1 MKVYLVGGAV
11 RDKLLGIPVK
21 EKDWV
26 VVGSTPQEMRDK
38 GYKQVGKDF
47 PVFINPKTGEEYAL
61 ARTERK
67 SGHGYTGF
75 EFDTNPNVTLE
86 EDLARR
92 DLTINAI
99 AQDEDGTLIDPFNG
113 QEDIKNKKLRH
124 VSDAF
129 SEDPL
134 RVLRVARFKAN
145 LKNFEITKETLQK
158 IEKVIISNEMKYLT
172 GERIWLELI
181 KSHDPLRFFFALKD
195 ISPETLLD
203 IFPHA
208 TIKSDKQPSIDP
220 YTGDITHDEIKY
232 MTKEEEDRVFDRR
245 MVDHPDY
252 LDWPK
257 YVQIS
262 YLLWLFVP
270 PDSNAVDVALENI
283 SAPNECKELSKLLYF
298 NVLVGFELNESF
310 EETIKSRFR
319 DVFKYDNFSQGE
331 KMRIDLAL
339 LFTWR
344 AVARLKNSVNTN
356 ILILD
361 EVFDSSLDSQG
372 TDDFLKLLNALNE
385 KTNAFIISHKG
396 DQLYDKFEEVI
407 RFEKSLELET
417 SHLTRISGLPIG
429 KIFVHKITLVFVG
442 SPLATPYLKEIT
454 DSLFEEGKIRMG
466 KKSKNKAKLLR
477 NFLLC
482 LFTRLI

>member
-158 IEKVIISNEMKYLT
+158 IEEVIISNEMKYLT

-245 MVDHPDY
+245 MVNHPDY

-262 YLLWLFVP
+262 YLLWQFVP
-270 PDSNAVDVALENI
+270 PDSKAMDVALENI

-298 NVLVGFELNESF
+298 NVLVGFELNEIEPDGLLRF
-310 EETIKSRFR
+310 IKKLDIRKEE
-319 DVFKYDNFSQGE
+319 
-331 KMRIDLAL
+331 
-339 LFTWR
+339 
-344 AVARLKNSVNTN
+344 RLKNYLMIKKGEHDIYN
-356 ILILD
+356 
-361 EVFDSSLDSQG
+361 
-372 TDDFLKLLNALNE
+372 KLLIEDLICDIKSFKLDNKDQKKSGEEIQKIVENA
-385 KTNAFIISHKG
+385 H
-396 DQLYDKFEEVI
+396 
-407 RFEKSLELET
+407 LEIVNKHLEMCK
-417 SHLTRISGLPIG
+417 
-429 KIFVHKITLVFVG
+429 KIF
-442 SPLATPYLKEIT
+442 
-454 DSLFEEGKIRMG
+454 
-466 KKSKNKAKLLR
+466 KK
-477 NFLLC
+477 
-482 LFTRLI
+482 

>member
-158 IEKVIISNEMKYLT
+158 IEKVITSNEMKYLT

-203 IFPHA
+203 IFPYA
-208 TIKSDKQPSIDP
+208 TIKSSKQPSIDP

-245 MVDHPDY
+245 MVNHPDY

-262 YLLWLFVP
+262 YLLWQFVP
-270 PDSNAVDVALENI
+270 PDSKAMDVALENI

-298 NVLVGFELNESF
+298 NLLVFELNEIEPDGLLRF
-310 EETIKSRFR
+310 IKKLDIRKEERLNNYLMIKKGEHDIYNKLLIEDLICDIKS
-319 DVFKYDNFSQGE
+319 FKLDNKDQNKSGE
-331 KMRIDLAL
+331 EIQKIVENAHLEI
-339 LFTWR
+339 
-344 AVARLKNSVNTN
+344 VNKH
-356 ILILD
+356 LD
-361 EVFDSSLDSQG
+361 MC
-372 TDDFLKLLNALNE
+372 K
-385 KTNAFIISHKG
+385 
-396 DQLYDKFEEVI
+396 
-407 RFEKSLELET
+407 
-417 SHLTRISGLPIG
+417 
-429 KIFVHKITLVFVG
+429 KIF
-442 SPLATPYLKEIT
+442 
-454 DSLFEEGKIRMG
+454 
-466 KKSKNKAKLLR
+466 KK
-477 NFLLC
+477 
-482 LFTRLI
+482 

>member
-158 IEKVIISNEMKYLT
+158 IEKVVTSNEMKYLT

-262 YLLWLFVP
+262 YLLWQFVP
-270 PDSNAVDVALENI
+270 PDSKAMDVALENI

-298 NVLVGFELNESF
+298 NLRVFELNEIEPDGLLRF
-310 EETIKSRFR
+310 IKKLDIRKEE
-319 DVFKYDNFSQGE
+319 
-331 KMRIDLAL
+331 
-339 LFTWR
+339 
-344 AVARLKNSVNTN
+344 RLKNYLMIKKGEHDIYN
-356 ILILD
+356 
-361 EVFDSSLDSQG
+361 
-372 TDDFLKLLNALNE
+372 KLLIEDLICDIKSFKLDNKDQNKSGEEIQKIVENA
-385 KTNAFIISHKG
+385 H
-396 DQLYDKFEEVI
+396 
-407 RFEKSLELET
+407 LEIVNK
-417 SHLTRISGLPIG
+417 HLDMCK
-429 KIFVHKITLVFVG
+429 KIF
-442 SPLATPYLKEIT
+442 
-454 DSLFEEGKIRMG
+454 
-466 KKSKNKAKLLR
+466 KK
-477 NFLLC
+477 
-482 LFTRLI
+482 

>member
-99 AQDEDGTLIDPFNG
+99 AEDEDGTLIDPFNG

-208 TIKSDKQPSIDP
+208 TIKSNKQPSIDA
-220 YTGDITHDEIKY
+220 YTGDIIHDEIKY
-232 MTKEEEDRVFDRR
+232 MTKEEVDRVFDRR
-245 MVDHPDY
+245 MVNHPDY

-262 YLLWLFVP
+262 YLLWQFVP
-270 PDSNAVDVALENI
+270 PDSKAMDVALENI

-298 NVLVGFELNESF
+298 NLLVFELNEIEPDGLLRF
-310 EETIKSRFR
+310 IKKLDIRKEE
-319 DVFKYDNFSQGE
+319 
-331 KMRIDLAL
+331 
-339 LFTWR
+339 
-344 AVARLKNSVNTN
+344 RLKNYLMIKKGEHDIYN
-356 ILILD
+356 
-361 EVFDSSLDSQG
+361 
-372 TDDFLKLLNALNE
+372 KLLIEDLICDIKSFKLDNKDQNKSGEEIQKIVENAHLEIVNKHLDMCK
-385 KTNAFIISHKG
+385 KTF
-396 DQLYDKFEEVI
+396 
-407 RFEKSLELET
+407 
-417 SHLTRISGLPIG
+417 
-429 KIFVHKITLVFVG
+429 
-442 SPLATPYLKEIT
+442 
-454 DSLFEEGKIRMG
+454 
-466 KKSKNKAKLLR
+466 KK
-477 NFLLC
+477 
-482 LFTRLI
+482 

>member
-220 YTGDITHDEIKY
+220 YTGDIIHDEIKY
-232 MTKEEEDRVFDRR
+232 MTKEEVDRVFDRR
-245 MVDHPDY
+245 MVNHPDY

-262 YLLWLFVP
+262 YLLWQFVP
-270 PDSNAVDVALENI
+270 PDSKAMDVALENI

-298 NVLVGFELNESF
+298 NLLVFELNEIEPDGLLRF
-310 EETIKSRFR
+310 IKKLDIRKEERLKKLSDDKKYKHDIYNKLLIEDLICDIKS
-319 DVFKYDNFSQGE
+319 FKLDNKDQNKSGE
-331 KMRIDLAL
+331 EIQKIVENAHLEI
-339 LFTWR
+339 
-344 AVARLKNSVNTN
+344 VNKH
-356 ILILD
+356 LD
-361 EVFDSSLDSQG
+361 MC
-372 TDDFLKLLNALNE
+372 K
-385 KTNAFIISHKG
+385 KTF
-396 DQLYDKFEEVI
+396 
-407 RFEKSLELET
+407 
-417 SHLTRISGLPIG
+417 
-429 KIFVHKITLVFVG
+429 
-442 SPLATPYLKEIT
+442 
-454 DSLFEEGKIRMG
+454 
-466 KKSKNKAKLLR
+466 KK
-477 NFLLC
+477 
-482 LFTRLI
+482 

>member
-26 VVGSTPQEMRDK
+26 VVGSTPQEMKDK

-75 EFDTNPNVTLE
+75 EFDTNPNVTIE

-113 QEDIKNKKLRH
+113 QEDIKNKKLRY

-158 IEKVIISNEMKYLT
+158 IEKVVTSNEMKYLT
-172 GERIWLELI
+172 GERIWLELT

-203 IFPHA
+203 IFPYA
-208 TIKSDKQPSIDP
+208 TIKSSKQPSIDP
-220 YTGDITHDEIKY
+220 YTGDIIHDEIKY

-262 YLLWLFVP
+262 YLFWLFVP
-270 PDSNAVDVALENI
+270 PDSKAMDVALKNI
-283 SAPNECKELSKLLYF
+283 NAPNECKELSKLLYF
-298 NVLVGFELNESF
+298 DLQVSELNEVEPDGLLRF
-310 EETIKSRFR
+310 IKKLDIRKEERFKNYLMIKKGEHDIYNKLLIEDLICDIKSY
-319 DVFKYDNFSQGE
+319 KLDN
-331 KMRIDLAL
+331 K
-339 LFTWR
+339 
-344 AVARLKNSVNTN
+344 
-356 ILILD
+356 
-361 EVFDSSLDSQG
+361 
-372 TDDFLKLLNALNE
+372 
-385 KTNAFIISHKG
+385 
-396 DQLYDKFEEVI
+396 DQ
-407 RFEKSLELET
+407 
-417 SHLTRISGLPIG
+417 
-429 KIFVHKITLVFVG
+429 
-442 SPLATPYLKEIT
+442 
-454 DSLFEEGKIRMG
+454 
-466 KKSKNKAKLLR
+466 KKSGEEIQKIVENAHLEIVNKHLDMCKKKFKN
-477 NFLLC
+477 
-482 LFTRLI
+482 

>member
-11 RDKLLGIPVK
+11 RDKLLGLPVK

-26 VVGSTPQEMRDK
+26 VVGSTAQEMKDK

-67 SGHGYTGF
+67 SGHGYAGF

-113 QEDIKNKKLRH
+113 QEDIRNKKLRH

-145 LKNFEITKETLQK
+145 LKNFEIAKETLQK
-158 IEKVIISNEMKYLT
+158 IEKVVTSNEMKYLT
-172 GERIWLELI
+172 GERIWLELT

-203 IFPHA
+203 IFPYA
-208 TIKSDKQPSIDP
+208 TIKSSKQPSIDP

-245 MVDHPDY
+245 MVNHPDY

-270 PDSNAVDVALENI
+270 PDSNAMDVALENI

-298 NVLVGFELNESF
+298 NLLVGFELNEIEPDGLLRF
-310 EETIKSRFR
+310 IKKLDIRKEE
-319 DVFKYDNFSQGE
+319 
-331 KMRIDLAL
+331 
-339 LFTWR
+339 
-344 AVARLKNSVNTN
+344 RLKNYLMIKKGEHDIYN
-356 ILILD
+356 
-361 EVFDSSLDSQG
+361 
-372 TDDFLKLLNALNE
+372 KLLIEDLICDIKSFKLDNKDQNKSGEEIQKIVENA
-385 KTNAFIISHKG
+385 H
-396 DQLYDKFEEVI
+396 
-407 RFEKSLELET
+407 LEIVNK
-417 SHLTRISGLPIG
+417 HLDMCK
-429 KIFVHKITLVFVG
+429 KIF
-442 SPLATPYLKEIT
+442 
-454 DSLFEEGKIRMG
+454 
-466 KKSKNKAKLLR
+466 KK
-477 NFLLC
+477 
-482 LFTRLI
+482 

>member
-220 YTGDITHDEIKY
+220 YTGDIIHDEIKY
-232 MTKEEEDRVFDRR
+232 MTKEEDDRVFDRR
-245 MVDHPDY
+245 MVNHPDY

-262 YLLWLFVP
+262 YLLWQFVP
-270 PDSNAVDVALENI
+270 PDSNAMDVALENI

-298 NVLVGFELNESF
+298 NVLVGFELNEIEPDGLLRF
-310 EETIKSRFR
+310 IKKLDIRKEE
-319 DVFKYDNFSQGE
+319 
-331 KMRIDLAL
+331 
-339 LFTWR
+339 
-344 AVARLKNSVNTN
+344 RLKNYLMIKKGEHDIYN
-356 ILILD
+356 
-361 EVFDSSLDSQG
+361 
-372 TDDFLKLLNALNE
+372 KLLIEDLICDIKSFKLDNKDQKKSGEEIQKIVENA
-385 KTNAFIISHKG
+385 H
-396 DQLYDKFEEVI
+396 
-407 RFEKSLELET
+407 LEIVNK
-417 SHLTRISGLPIG
+417 HLDMCK
-429 KIFVHKITLVFVG
+429 KIF
-442 SPLATPYLKEIT
+442 
-454 DSLFEEGKIRMG
+454 
-466 KKSKNKAKLLR
+466 KK
-477 NFLLC
+477 
-482 LFTRLI
+482 

>member
-99 AQDEDGTLIDPFNG
+99 AEDEDGTLIDPFNG

-208 TIKSDKQPSIDP
+208 TIKSNKQPSIDA
-220 YTGDITHDEIKY
+220 YTGDIIHDEIKY
-232 MTKEEEDRVFDRR
+232 MTKEEVDRVFDRR
-245 MVDHPDY
+245 MVNHPDY

-262 YLLWLFVP
+262 YLLWQFVP
-270 PDSNAVDVALENI
+270 PDSKAMDVALENI

-298 NVLVGFELNESF
+298 NLLVFELNEIEPDGLLRF
-310 EETIKSRFR
+310 IKKLDIRKEE
-319 DVFKYDNFSQGE
+319 
-331 KMRIDLAL
+331 
-339 LFTWR
+339 
-344 AVARLKNSVNTN
+344 RLKNYLMIKKGEHDIYN
-356 ILILD
+356 
-361 EVFDSSLDSQG
+361 
-372 TDDFLKLLNALNE
+372 KLLIEDLICDIKSFKLDN
-385 KTNAFIISHKG
+385 K
-396 DQLYDKFEEVI
+396 DQ
-407 RFEKSLELET
+407 
-417 SHLTRISGLPIG
+417 
-429 KIFVHKITLVFVG
+429 
-442 SPLATPYLKEIT
+442 
-454 DSLFEEGKIRMG
+454 
-466 KKSKNKAKLLR
+466 KKSGEEIQKIVENAHLEIVNKHLDMCKKT
-477 NFLLC
+477 FKK
-482 LFTRLI
+482 

>member
-158 IEKVIISNEMKYLT
+158 IEKVVTSNEMKYLT

-232 MTKEEEDRVFDRR
+232 MTKEEVDRVFDRR
-245 MVDHPDY
+245 MVNHPDY

-262 YLLWLFVP
+262 YLLWQFVP
-270 PDSNAVDVALENI
+270 PDSKAMDVALENI

-298 NVLVGFELNESF
+298 NLRVFELNEIEPDGLLRF
-310 EETIKSRFR
+310 IKKLDIRKEE
-319 DVFKYDNFSQGE
+319 
-331 KMRIDLAL
+331 
-339 LFTWR
+339 
-344 AVARLKNSVNTN
+344 RLKNYLMIKKGEHDIYN
-356 ILILD
+356 
-361 EVFDSSLDSQG
+361 
-372 TDDFLKLLNALNE
+372 KLLIEDLICDIKSFKLDNKDQNKSGEEIQKIVENAHLEIVNKHLDMCK
-385 KTNAFIISHKG
+385 KTF
-396 DQLYDKFEEVI
+396 
-407 RFEKSLELET
+407 
-417 SHLTRISGLPIG
+417 
-429 KIFVHKITLVFVG
+429 
-442 SPLATPYLKEIT
+442 
-454 DSLFEEGKIRMG
+454 
-466 KKSKNKAKLLR
+466 KK
-477 NFLLC
+477 
-482 LFTRLI
+482 

>member
-270 PDSNAVDVALENI
+270 PDSNAMDVALENI

-298 NVLVGFELNESF
+298 NVLVGFELNEIEPDGLLRF
-310 EETIKSRFR
+310 IKKLDIRKEE
-319 DVFKYDNFSQGE
+319 
-331 KMRIDLAL
+331 
-339 LFTWR
+339 
-344 AVARLKNSVNTN
+344 RLKNYLMIKKGEHDIYN
-356 ILILD
+356 
-361 EVFDSSLDSQG
+361 
-372 TDDFLKLLNALNE
+372 KLLIEDLICDIKSFKLDNKDQNKSGEEIQKIVENA
-385 KTNAFIISHKG
+385 H
-396 DQLYDKFEEVI
+396 
-407 RFEKSLELET
+407 LEIVNK
-417 SHLTRISGLPIG
+417 HLDMCK
-429 KIFVHKITLVFVG
+429 KIF
-442 SPLATPYLKEIT
+442 
-454 DSLFEEGKIRMG
+454 
-466 KKSKNKAKLLR
+466 KK
-477 NFLLC
+477 
-482 LFTRLI
+482 

>member
-158 IEKVIISNEMKYLT
+158 IEKVVTSNEMKYLT

-203 IFPHA
+203 IFPYA
-208 TIKSDKQPSIDP
+208 TIKSSKQPSIDP
-220 YTGDITHDEIKY
+220 YTGDIIHDEIKY
-232 MTKEEEDRVFDRR
+232 MTKEEVDRVFDRR
-245 MVDHPDY
+245 MVNHPDY

-262 YLLWLFVP
+262 YLLWQFVP
-270 PDSNAVDVALENI
+270 PDSKAMDVALENI

-298 NVLVGFELNESF
+298 NLLVFELNEIEPDGLLRF
-310 EETIKSRFR
+310 IKKLDIRKEE
-319 DVFKYDNFSQGE
+319 
-331 KMRIDLAL
+331 
-339 LFTWR
+339 
-344 AVARLKNSVNTN
+344 RLKNYLMIKKGEHDIYN
-356 ILILD
+356 
-361 EVFDSSLDSQG
+361 
-372 TDDFLKLLNALNE
+372 KLLIEDLICDIKSFKLDNKDQNKSGEEIQKIVENA
-385 KTNAFIISHKG
+385 H
-396 DQLYDKFEEVI
+396 
-407 RFEKSLELET
+407 LEIVNK
-417 SHLTRISGLPIG
+417 HLDMCK
-429 KIFVHKITLVFVG
+429 KIF
-442 SPLATPYLKEIT
+442 
-454 DSLFEEGKIRMG
+454 
-466 KKSKNKAKLLR
+466 KK
-477 NFLLC
+477 
-482 LFTRLI
+482 

>member
-158 IEKVIISNEMKYLT
+158 IEEVIISNEMKYLT

-208 TIKSDKQPSIDP
+208 TIKSNKQPSIDA
-220 YTGDITHDEIKY
+220 YTGDIIHDEIKY
-232 MTKEEEDRVFDRR
+232 MTKEEVDRVFDRR
-245 MVDHPDY
+245 MVNHPDY

-262 YLLWLFVP
+262 YLLWQFVP
-270 PDSNAVDVALENI
+270 PDSKAMDVALENI

-298 NVLVGFELNESF
+298 NLLVFELNEIEPDGLLRF
-310 EETIKSRFR
+310 IKKLDIRKEE
-319 DVFKYDNFSQGE
+319 
-331 KMRIDLAL
+331 
-339 LFTWR
+339 
-344 AVARLKNSVNTN
+344 RLKNYLMIKKGEHDIYN
-356 ILILD
+356 
-361 EVFDSSLDSQG
+361 
-372 TDDFLKLLNALNE
+372 KLLIEDLICDIKSFKLDNKDQNKSGEEIQKIVENA
-385 KTNAFIISHKG
+385 H
-396 DQLYDKFEEVI
+396 
-407 RFEKSLELET
+407 LEIVNK
-417 SHLTRISGLPIG
+417 HLDMCK
-429 KIFVHKITLVFVG
+429 KIF
-442 SPLATPYLKEIT
+442 
-454 DSLFEEGKIRMG
+454 
-466 KKSKNKAKLLR
+466 KK
-477 NFLLC
+477 
-482 LFTRLI
+482 

>member
-158 IEKVIISNEMKYLT
+158 IEKVIMSNEMKYLT

-262 YLLWLFVP
+262 YLLWQFVP
-270 PDSNAVDVALENI
+270 PDSKAMDVALENI

-298 NVLVGFELNESF
+298 NLLVFELNEIEPDCLLRF
-310 EETIKSRFR
+310 IKKLDIRKEE
-319 DVFKYDNFSQGE
+319 
-331 KMRIDLAL
+331 
-339 LFTWR
+339 
-344 AVARLKNSVNTN
+344 RLKNYLMIKKGEHDIYN
-356 ILILD
+356 
-361 EVFDSSLDSQG
+361 
-372 TDDFLKLLNALNE
+372 KLLIEDLICDIKSFKLDNKDQNKSGEEIQKIVENAHLEIVNKHLE
-385 KTNAFIISHKG
+385 MCKKTF
-396 DQLYDKFEEVI
+396 
-407 RFEKSLELET
+407 
-417 SHLTRISGLPIG
+417 
-429 KIFVHKITLVFVG
+429 
-442 SPLATPYLKEIT
+442 
-454 DSLFEEGKIRMG
+454 
-466 KKSKNKAKLLR
+466 KK
-477 NFLLC
+477 
-482 LFTRLI
+482 

>member
-26 VVGSTPQEMRDK
+26 VVGSTPQEMKDK

-86 EDLARR
+86 QDLARR

-158 IEKVIISNEMKYLT
+158 IEKVVTSNEMKYLT
-172 GERIWLELI
+172 GERIWLELT

-203 IFPHA
+203 IFPYA
-208 TIKSDKQPSIDP
+208 TIKSSKQPSIDP

-245 MVDHPDY
+245 MVNHPDY

-270 PDSNAVDVALENI
+270 PDSNAMDVALENI

-298 NVLVGFELNESF
+298 NLLVGFELNEIEPDGLLRF
-310 EETIKSRFR
+310 IKKLDIRKEERLKTYLMIKKGEHDIYNKLLIEDLICDIKS
-319 DVFKYDNFSQGE
+319 FKLDNKDQNKSGE
-331 KMRIDLAL
+331 EIQKIVENAHLEI
-339 LFTWR
+339 
-344 AVARLKNSVNTN
+344 VNKH
-356 ILILD
+356 LD
-361 EVFDSSLDSQG
+361 MC
-372 TDDFLKLLNALNE
+372 K
-385 KTNAFIISHKG
+385 
-396 DQLYDKFEEVI
+396 
-407 RFEKSLELET
+407 
-417 SHLTRISGLPIG
+417 
-429 KIFVHKITLVFVG
+429 KIF
-442 SPLATPYLKEIT
+442 
-454 DSLFEEGKIRMG
+454 
-466 KKSKNKAKLLR
+466 KK
-477 NFLLC
+477 
-482 LFTRLI
+482 

>member
-158 IEKVIISNEMKYLT
+158 IEKVVTSNEMKYLT

-220 YTGDITHDEIKY
+220 YTGDIIHDEIKY
-232 MTKEEEDRVFDRR
+232 MTKEEVDRVFDRR
-245 MVDHPDY
+245 MVNHPDY

-262 YLLWLFVP
+262 YLLWQFVP
-270 PDSNAVDVALENI
+270 PDSKAMDVALENI

-298 NVLVGFELNESF
+298 NVLVGFELNEIEPDGLLRF
-310 EETIKSRFR
+310 IKKLDIRKEE
-319 DVFKYDNFSQGE
+319 
-331 KMRIDLAL
+331 
-339 LFTWR
+339 
-344 AVARLKNSVNTN
+344 RLKNYLMIKKGEHDIYN
-356 ILILD
+356 
-361 EVFDSSLDSQG
+361 
-372 TDDFLKLLNALNE
+372 KLLIEDLICDIKSFKLDNKDQNKSGEEIQKIVENA
-385 KTNAFIISHKG
+385 H
-396 DQLYDKFEEVI
+396 
-407 RFEKSLELET
+407 LEIVNK
-417 SHLTRISGLPIG
+417 HLDMCK
-429 KIFVHKITLVFVG
+429 KIF
-442 SPLATPYLKEIT
+442 
-454 DSLFEEGKIRMG
+454 
-466 KKSKNKAKLLR
+466 KK
-477 NFLLC
+477 
-482 LFTRLI
+482 

>member
-11 RDKLLGIPVK
+11 RDKLLGLPVK

-26 VVGSTPQEMRDK
+26 VVGSTAQEMKDK

-67 SGHGYTGF
+67 SGHGYAGF

-113 QEDIKNKKLRH
+113 QEDIRNKKLRH

-158 IEKVIISNEMKYLT
+158 IEKVVTSNEMKYLT

-181 KSHDPLRFFFALKD
+181 KSHDPIRFFFALKD

-203 IFPHA
+203 IFPYA
-208 TIKSDKQPSIDP
+208 LIKSRKQSSIDP
-220 YTGDITHDEIKY
+220 HTGDNIHNEMKY

-245 MVDHPDY
+245 MVNHPDY

-262 YLLWLFVP
+262 YLLWQFVP
-270 PDSNAVDVALENI
+270 PDSKAMDVALENI

-298 NVLVGFELNESF
+298 NLLVFELNEIDPDGLLRF
-310 EETIKSRFR
+310 IKKLDIRKEE
-319 DVFKYDNFSQGE
+319 
-331 KMRIDLAL
+331 
-339 LFTWR
+339 
-344 AVARLKNSVNTN
+344 RLKNYLMIKKGEHDIYN
-356 ILILD
+356 
-361 EVFDSSLDSQG
+361 
-372 TDDFLKLLNALNE
+372 KLLIEDLICDIKSFKLDNKDQNKSGEEIQKIVENA
-385 KTNAFIISHKG
+385 H
-396 DQLYDKFEEVI
+396 
-407 RFEKSLELET
+407 LEIVNK
-417 SHLTRISGLPIG
+417 HLDMCK
-429 KIFVHKITLVFVG
+429 KIF
-442 SPLATPYLKEIT
+442 
-454 DSLFEEGKIRMG
+454 
-466 KKSKNKAKLLR
+466 KK
-477 NFLLC
+477 
-482 LFTRLI
+482 

>member
-38 GYKQVGKDF
+38 GYRQVGKDF

-270 PDSNAVDVALENI
+270 PDSNAMDVALENI

-298 NVLVGFELNESF
+298 NALVGFELNEIEPDGLLRF
-310 EETIKSRFR
+310 IKKLDIRKEE
-319 DVFKYDNFSQGE
+319 
-331 KMRIDLAL
+331 
-339 LFTWR
+339 
-344 AVARLKNSVNTN
+344 RLKNYLMIKKGEHDIYN
-356 ILILD
+356 
-361 EVFDSSLDSQG
+361 
-372 TDDFLKLLNALNE
+372 KLLIEDLICDIKSFKLDNKDQKKSGEEIQKIVENA
-385 KTNAFIISHKG
+385 H
-396 DQLYDKFEEVI
+396 
-407 RFEKSLELET
+407 LEIVNK
-417 SHLTRISGLPIG
+417 HLDMCK
-429 KIFVHKITLVFVG
+429 KIF
-442 SPLATPYLKEIT
+442 
-454 DSLFEEGKIRMG
+454 
-466 KKSKNKAKLLR
+466 KK
-477 NFLLC
+477 
-482 LFTRLI
+482 